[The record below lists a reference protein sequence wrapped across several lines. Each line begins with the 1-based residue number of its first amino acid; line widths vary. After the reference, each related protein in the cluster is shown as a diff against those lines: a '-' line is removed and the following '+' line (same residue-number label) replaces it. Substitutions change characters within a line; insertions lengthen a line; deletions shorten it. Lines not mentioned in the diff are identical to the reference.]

1 MGKHKDAGA
10 FWNVVPSRVLRLD
23 IPSALFVTIAKWW
36 LGLPVI
42 VKPYCPACG
51 GEADI
56 YGYHALTCR
65 FGGRLGVRHNAIN
78 NVLFFAAR
86 AAHLSPSMEDMI
98 HSGTRLR
105 SDLRTR
111 NLGVVKDGDVAVTN
125 PLRPLY
131 VRETASGKGPSAADR
146 YAKEEKVDMY
156 TEVCKVAE
164 TVHVPLVLDC
174 FGNWCATGRAFL
186 EEIAMA
192 KAALAPCVSK
202 ATHLLRL
209 IQQCSVA
216 LMLYNAR
223 TLHKARG
230 ATESEATF
238 ACTRFDDADDGE
250 SDSEDEGGRDSVL
263 AGDEGGAVLA
273 MSWGLAQGEAPDLG
287 LASINALK
295 KGLDSKNEWQAYDRL
310 AELARRRDDL
320 VQFTSDKCKQPKLSA
335 MFTNSRVLDKELHL
349 AQVAVRSVLL
359 RGGTGP
365 HPEDGNPLFDMSE
378 YEADPVPLS
387 DDVSKVPMSPK
398 SRDRELRIA
407 TQFASWGQQAI
418 AEAKEATEADGAEEE
433 ERRLMEEEWE
443 KEKAERRRV
452 KGGTGPA

>member
-1 MGKHKDAGA
+1 M
-10 FWNVVPSRVLRLD
+10 S
-23 IPSALFVTIAKWW
+23 
-36 LGLPVI
+36 
-42 VKPYCPACG
+42 
-51 GEADI
+51 
-56 YGYHALTCR
+56 
-65 FGGRLGVRHNAIN
+65 
-78 NVLFFAAR
+78 
-86 AAHLSPSMEDMI
+86 
-98 HSGTRLR
+98 
-105 SDLRTR
+105 
-111 NLGVVKDGDVAVTN
+111 
-125 PLRPLY
+125 
-131 VRETASGKGPSAADR
+131 
-146 YAKEEKVDMY
+146 

-209 IQQCSVA
+209 IQQCSVS

-230 ATESEATF
+230 GTESEATF

-310 AELARRRDDL
+310 TELARRRDDL
-320 VQFTSDKCKQPKLSA
+320 VQFSSDKCKQPKLSA
-335 MFTNSRVLDKELHL
+335 MFKDSRAVDSALHH

-365 HPEDGNPLFDMSE
+365 SPEDGNPLFDMSE

-387 DDVSKVPMSPK
+387 DDVSIE
-398 SRDRELRIA
+398 SRVRELRIA

-418 AEAKEATEADGAEEE
+418 AETKEATEADGAEEE

-443 KEKAERRRV
+443 KEKAGRRRAR
-452 KGGTGPA
+452 GGTGPA